1 MSQRQTLKNSQ
12 AKTQQPRAR
21 TNYLSRRVRTNDLK
35 KILPEHKGLP
45 ASKIYNHGGNSEVV
59 INLEPGQ
66 TIYTNGSTMIWMDA
80 EISVKTKTG
89 GVFAGLRRAF
99 AGDSMFLTHY
109 TGVSPKGNK
118 ICLASHLPGDMTK
131 IVIKPGT
138 KKLVASNAVVCCT
151 GNVKT
156 DMKFSARGIFAGDAF
171 LTTVRVPP
179 DSPEPGIVW
188 LGAFGSINTIEL
200 KAGQKFKV
208 DNFHFLASGSGVSYT
223 LGTLTGGIK
232 NTFLSGEGIVMNFT
246 GPCNIMIQNR
256 NIGQLAHNLAPYFRD

>member
-1 MSQRQTLKNSQ
+1 MSTKQTLKKQTSR
-12 AKTQQPRAR
+12 PR
-21 TNYLSRRVRTNDLK
+21 TNYLSRRVRTNDLR

-45 ASKIYNHGGNSEVV
+45 ASKIYNNGGNSEVV

-99 AGDSMFLTHY
+99 AGDNMFLTHY
-109 TGVSPKGNK
+109 TGVAPKGNK

-131 IVIKPGT
+131 LIIKPGT

-171 LTTVRVPP
+171 LTTVSVPA

-246 GPCNIMIQNR
+246 CPCNIMIQNR

>member
-1 MSQRQTLKNSQ
+1 MSQKQTLKKLSPD
-12 AKTQQPRAR
+12 KKSSRLR
-21 TNYLSRRVRTNDLK
+21 TNHLSRRVHTNDLK

-80 EISVKTKTG
+80 AIDVKTKTKG
-89 GVFAGLRRAF
+89 IWAGLRRAF
-99 AGDSMFLTHY
+99 AGDNMFLTHY
-109 TGVSPKGNK
+109 TGVAPKGNK

-131 IVIKPGT
+131 IVVKPGT
-138 KKLVASNAVVCCT
+138 KKIIASNAVVCCT
-151 GNVKT
+151 ENIKL

-171 LTTVRVPP
+171 LTTVSVPE
-179 DSPEPGIVW
+179 DSTEPGIVW